1 MTGSLYIFP
10 ISTETPQQRR
20 IQGGVGRDTTFYC
33 NSGQC
38 TWYYGGPSGSA
49 SINPGT
55 LSGVSYVYDTLTIE
69 DVVAGH
75 EGVYRCEY
83 NGEQDIFNLTVVGK

>member
-1 MTGSLYIFP
+1 MGK
-10 ISTETPQQRR
+10 
-20 IQGGVGRDTTFYC
+20 DTTFYC
-33 NSGQC
+33 NSGPC
-38 TWYYGGPSGSA
+38 TCYYGGPNGSA

-55 LSGVSYVYDTLTIE
+55 LSGVSHTYDALTIE

-83 NGEQDIFNLTVVGK
+83 NGGQDIFNLTVVGK